1 MKRLGKLTP
10 DYVKKV
16 NEPGY
21 HLDRDGYGLAL
32 RARQTKTKGLSK
44 TWIQKLEI
52 NGKPTNRGLGSY
64 PQVTLDEARR
74 RAQKNWNSVKE
85 DRDPSTR
92 NQPTFKQL
100 AEQVIKDRS
109 PGWRPGG
116 GTRQRWENNLRKNAY
131 PRIGDKRVGRITSG
145 DIIACLEPIWHT
157 KPETARHLFYYIRAV
172 IEQAVLKNYRDSDPT
187 PLVSV
192 ALGPAKAKVKHYQ
205 SVGHSQVPEVLRV
218 IASTKAHWATIAL
231 FKFQT
236 LTATRPG
243 EARGARWEEIDYA
256 TATWTIPA
264 DRMKS
269 GTPHQVP
276 LSQAALA
283 ILDQAREQTG
293 GNGPVFPSRSGRH
306 LSDGTLS
313 KLCKENNVGCTPHGM
328 RSSFRDWCAKT
339 EVPTHVAD
347 LALEHTP
354 TSVDAISVP
363 TWAQQ
368 TDTHFGTYTPR
379 RAGAARA
386 RFHMLEARRLVM
398 EAWAVYLTRTTAP
411 N

>member
-1 MKRLGKLTP
+1 MV
-10 DYVKKV
+10 VKS
-16 NEPGY
+16 
-21 HLDRDGYGLAL
+21 
-32 RARQTKTKGLSK
+32 RAP
-44 TWIQKLEI
+44 
-52 NGKPTNRGLGSY
+52 PTYS
-64 PQVTLDEARR
+64 Q
-74 RAQKNWNSVKE
+74 
-85 DRDPSTR
+85 
-92 NQPTFKQL
+92 
-100 AEQVIKDRS
+100 
-109 PGWRPGG
+109 
-116 GTRQRWENNLRKNAY
+116 
-131 PRIGDKRVGRITSG
+131 
-145 DIIACLEPIWHT
+145 ACLEPIWHT

-172 IEQAVLKNYRDSDPT
+172 IGQAVAKNYRDSDPT
-187 PLVSV
+187 AAVSDS
-192 ALGPAKAKVKHYQ
+192 LGPATAKVKHYP
-205 SVGHSQVPEVLRV
+205 SVHHSQVPEILRV

-283 ILDQAREQTG
+283 ILDQAQEQTG

-313 KLCKENNVGCTPHGM
+313 KLCKEHNVGCTPHGM
-328 RSSFRDWCAKT
+328 RSSFRNWCAAT
-339 EVPTHVAD
+339 GVPNHLAE

-354 TSVDAISVP
+354 TSVDATSVP
-363 TWAQQ
+363 TWEQQ
-368 TDTHFGTYTPR
+368 TDTHFGAHTPR
-379 RAGAARA
+379 RTGTARA

-398 EAWAVYLTRTTAP
+398 EAWAVHLTRTTAP